1 MTIGPNEQGFP
12 GQQMLS
18 SDASEFN
25 LQTFLI
31 DRVLSRISTATL
43 VKVVSVSTAGQVG
56 PVGKVAVT
64 PLVKMVDGN
73 GKVFEHGKLHNLPYF
88 RLQGGNGKAIIM
100 DPKAGD
106 IGIAI
111 FADRDISSVKKN
123 KKTSPPG
130 SYRRFDM
137 ADGLYIGGF
146 LGETPTCYIRFTDD
160 NKIIASVGTDKPFQ
174 FVVADTHVQMKQF
187 GEIDMH
193 ITIDKNTGLITSGK
207 AIIVAPDPY
216 PGD

>member
-1 MTIGPNEQGFP
+1 MKVGANEQGFP

-18 SDASEFN
+18 SDTSEFN
-25 LQTFLI
+25 LQSFLV
-31 DRVLSRISTATL
+31 DRILSRISTATL
-43 VKVVSVSTAGQVG
+43 VKVVSVSTTGQVA

-88 RLQGGNGKAIIM
+88 RLQGGSGKAIIM
-100 DPKAGD
+100 DPKVGD

-111 FADRDISSVKKN
+111 FADRDISAVKKN
-123 KKTSPPG
+123 KKTSQPG

-146 LGETPTCYIRFTDD
+146 LAEAPTCYIRFTDD
-160 NKIIASVGTDKPFQ
+160 NKIIASVGDTNPFQ
-174 FVVADTHVQMKQF
+174 VVLADSHVQMKQF
-187 GEIDMH
+187 GVSDMH

-207 AIIVAPDPY
+207 TIIVAPDPY